1 MSEVKAR
8 QLAIDTRLRLGLQST
23 EHLDVYRAVDSL
35 GITCVKRPLESSISG
50 VTLKTD
56 KAKVILANSSK
67 SLGHQN
73 FTIAHEIYHC
83 LYDDNLVSRACKTES
98 FDHSSDSEQIADL
111 FATHLLM
118 PEDAIFNQ
126 LRLRKKIDKKLTL
139 ADVINLEQFF
149 GVSRKAICWRLED
162 LKLITRDESDRYC
175 INVIHGA
182 RLLGKN
188 TDLYKPTNDKTLISD
203 YAEKAQEALQR
214 NLITKSRYEEILA
227 DADLLEEVVA
237 KSEEADFVD

>member
-1 MSEVKAR
+1 MQEVKAH

-23 EHLDVYRAVDSL
+23 EHFDVYRAVISL

-50 VTLKTD
+50 ATLKTD
-56 KAKVILANSSK
+56 KVKVILVNSSK

-98 FDHSSDSEQIADL
+98 FDRSPDSEHIADL

-118 PEDAIFNQ
+118 PEDATFNQ
-126 LRLRKKIDKKLTL
+126 LRLRKKLDKRPTL

-149 GVSRKAICWRLED
+149 SVSRKAMCWRLED
-162 LKLITRDESDRYC
+162 LKLITRNESEQYC
-175 INVIHGA
+175 VDVIQGA

-188 TDLYKPTNDKTLISD
+188 TELYKPTYDKAIISD
-203 YAEKAQEALQR
+203 YAEKAREALQR
-214 NLITKSRYEEILA
+214 NLITESRYEEILA

-237 KSEEADFVD
+237 ESEGADIAD